1 MNCQAVLM
9 YQYFLMFD
17 KFVSH
22 FFRFFIILIQ
32 DFFEFVL
39 SSKECQY
46 LKHLRNNNLI
56 SLITFYWLDK
66 SLCFNAKYA
75 TIINEFTLSI
85 QGNFMHL
92 TVTPWRSLFPMAQK
106 SEVSDIAAPV
116 PLETGKKKVLC
127 ACRHTFHYPAF
138 LFCTICY
145 APTTQF
151 PKVHTTYEHKEN
163 LKKSN
168 SNCNKSIVLKVPS
181 VAFVEFS
188 WKQKESFFL
197 AYNFCSPRAWR
208 Q

>member
-9 YQYFLMFD
+9 CQYFLMFD

-66 SLCFNAKYA
+66 SPCFNAKYA

-116 PLETGKKKVLC
+116 PLETGKKKSAVCMQTHVSLSSISILYHMLC
-127 ACRHTFHYPAF
+127 SYN
-138 LFCTICY
+138 TISQGSHNIW
-145 APTTQF
+145 TQGKPEEIQF
-151 PKVHTTYEHKEN
+151 K
-163 LKKSN
+163 L
-168 SNCNKSIVLKVPS
+168 
-181 VAFVEFS
+181 
-188 WKQKESFFL
+188 Q
-197 AYNFCSPRAWR
+197 
-208 Q
+208 